1 LATSTTVERPFLHVK
16 HLFWLTLGAY
26 PRSLSSAPHRADSTT
41 TRRSTT
47 ITLNAR
53 LTAPRLDKSYGITAA
68 AEGVTWPSIEEKLK
82 ASRNYWIGT
91 TRKDGAPHGKPVWG
105 IWDDGLWFS
114 TGSKAV
120 TGRNL
125 ARDRRVTV
133 HLESGDDV
141 VILEGDVKPFP
152 QSEVGDVI
160 LQAYADKYGFDPR
173 EGEETQED
181 SGVWYHLV
189 PSVAHTWLEKD
200 FQNSVGRWEFD

>member
-1 LATSTTVERPFLHVK
+1 M
-16 HLFWLTLGAY
+16 
-26 PRSLSSAPHRADSTT
+26 HRALAKEHP
-41 TRRSTT
+41 

-53 LTAPRLDKSYGITAA
+53 LTTPRLDASYGITAA
-68 AEGVTWPSIEEKLK
+68 AEGITWPAIEEKLK

-91 TRKDGAPHGKPVWG
+91 TRADGAPHGKPVWG

-125 ARDRRVTV
+125 ARDPRVAV

-141 VILEGDVKPFP
+141 VILEGRVEGFP
-152 QSEVGDVI
+152 AAEVSDAVM
-160 LQAYADKYGFDPR
+160 QAYADKYAFDPR
-173 EGEETQED
+173 EGEQD
-181 SGVWYHLV
+181 PSGVWYRLV
-189 PSVAHTWLEKD
+189 PSLAHTWLEHD